1 MIRLKFQ
8 SAWATMLATLCM
20 GASMP
25 VFSADPYPV
34 RPVRVIVQFA
44 PGGNVDTSARVI
56 ARQLTQEFG
65 QQFIVDNRP
74 GASGS
79 IGVQLVSAATP
90 DGYTLG
96 IAHIGNLAL
105 NPHTLGKLPYDP
117 LKDFVAIGRVADAPN
132 LLVVHPSLPAKSVGE
147 LLNHMKANPGKI
159 SYATGGIGTV
169 GHLAG
174 EMLSNRAGVKILHI
188 PYKGTAPAV
197 AELLAGSTQMSFGG
211 PPSFVAHLKSGRLR
225 ALAITTLKRSA
236 AFPDLPT
243 VAEADFPGFEAVAW
257 IGING
262 PAGIPRAIV
271 SKLNQAILKGQ
282 QSEEATK
289 TLGGLGMELTGST
302 AGEFEK
308 FIRSEHAKWGKL
320 IKDQNIKAR

>member
-243 VAEADFPGFEAVAW
+243 VAEAGFPGFEAVAW